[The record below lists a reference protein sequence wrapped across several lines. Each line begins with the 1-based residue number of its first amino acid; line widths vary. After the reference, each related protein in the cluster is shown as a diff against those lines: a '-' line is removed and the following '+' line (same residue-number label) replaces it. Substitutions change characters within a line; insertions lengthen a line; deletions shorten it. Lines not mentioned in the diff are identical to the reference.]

1 MKDEGK
7 EKSKNEMLCKNAQNK
22 FDIYWVFALLGTL
35 AVSTYPIYM
44 GVKVLRSMAMY
55 GFVPQRNYPKYII
68 PYTPIAIAVT
78 VAVFLMPVLLKK
90 VKKHPLFT
98 ASGIAL
104 VVFFVTELLF
114 EQKVIVNGT
123 LPTKLERWQMFM
135 CYVSPETYQTRNWKA
150 VDILIGDY
158 SPTFKIHFYMIS
170 VALILTILG
179 CLYGF
184 GQMVLTG
191 NRKKLKVLVIQSV
204 CSVLFLGLCIFAC
217 FTAFFRNGDLL
228 VSPLSAVLMG
238 VFFSLLGVTVGTYVG
253 SFLLG
258 RKKGISVGIPAAV
271 GAATTLAMYIGEM
284 CLLSGHLYLLGTG
297 FWFKG
302 LPGVVLA
309 PVDILIILF
318 AGVVCG
324 GICMLLNKCEKGCIS
339 VKSSVK

>member
-1 MKDEGK
+1 MKVER
-7 EKSKNEMLCKNAQNK
+7 KSENKNEIQSPVAQNG
-22 FDIYWVFALLGTL
+22 FYIYWLLAVLGTL
-35 AVSTYPIYM
+35 AISAYPIYM
-44 GVKVLRSMAMY
+44 GVKVLRYMTMY
-55 GFVPQRNYPKYII
+55 GFVPQKNYPKYII
-68 PYTPIAIAVT
+68 PYTPVAIAVMVT
-78 VAVFLMPVLLKK
+78 VCLMPVLFKKLKK
-90 VKKHPLFT
+90 YSMLT

-104 VVFFVTELLF
+104 VVFFVAELLF

-123 LPTKLERWQMFM
+123 LSAKLERWQMFM

-150 VDILIGDY
+150 VDVLIGEY

-170 VALILTILG
+170 VVLILTILS

-191 NRKKLKVLVIQSV
+191 NRKKRKVLVIQSV
-204 CSVLFLGLCIFAC
+204 CSALFLGLCIFAC
-217 FTAFFRNGDLL
+217 FTAFFRNGELL

-258 RKKGISVGIPAAV
+258 KKKAVAVGVPAVV

-284 CLLSGHLYLLGTG
+284 CLLSGNLYLLGTG
-297 FWFKG
+297 FWFTG
-302 LPGVVLA
+302 LPGIVLA

-318 AGVVCG
+318 AGMVSG
-324 GICMLLNKCEKGCIS
+324 GICLLLNKKRNI
-339 VKSSVK
+339 V